1 LYREKSGNPDKYND
15 QKNSFQ
21 LLSGQAGVDGQG
33 PEDLSGVRK
42 AGIDFT
48 KLHFGRKLFGQIF
61 ILKFWTNLQPKKTAR
76 ITFSDY

>member
-48 KLHFGRKLFGQIF
+48 KLHFGRNLSDKFLSSNVGQIC
-61 ILKFWTNLQPKKTAR
+61 NPKKQHE
-76 ITFSDY
+76 